1 MQSSLLFVLAH
12 VCAVLDLAGSGAIVQ
27 THFQFYEN
35 VSLHANMVSSAAYS
49 KPDMLSGGRSCM
61 YRCTD

>member
-27 THFQFYEN
+27 THFQSYEN
-35 VSLHANMVSSAAYS
+35 VSLFNNMVVQRQQLHVQVHRLI
-49 KPDMLSGGRSCM
+49 ML
-61 YRCTD
+61 